1 MKRNL
6 LLLPVIFVLSAGCQ
20 KNESTTNP
28 APELQSP
35 RATATEESVSE
46 KGKSGLVEEL
56 ATAKFL
62 GRQADVRA
70 QLEGKIVGLYFTAS
84 WCGPCKA
91 FSPELVRFRDE
102 NSDDFAFVVVSLD
115 TELEDQSKYAEVSNL
130 NALEIRLD
138 DPLTTTLIERYDAH
152 GIPRLVV
159 FSSTGDLILKNA
171 CSEIRCT
178 LETTP
183 AQPTDRWTNLLNNW
197 QSKRLAEL
205 RHENEVF
212 SKKLEL
218 IFEKHGD
225 FELAAVVEEQLGND
239 AELRTSVEAFLASPG
254 NDWQD
259 NIQRLAALATDL
271 DAHFIKQKG
280 TISPLHLAAFSGFD
294 ALGKE
299 LMTPDFVELM
309 ASWKESPNTVKK
321 RWALRAI
328 ATSAVSGNSQAS
340 KTITSMNTGNAGDV
354 VDVFEALRLH
364 CGNGNQTALE
374 LVSTLY
380 EKNHYFDY
388 MVIDVVR
395 PLINQGNADALELL
409 KRVAATGEHD
419 NHRES
424 ARRMLQQK
432 ERKSH

>member
-6 LLLPVIFVLSAGCQ
+6 FLLPMLFVLSAGCQ
-20 KNESTTNP
+20 KTSQQPTP
-28 APELQSP
+28 ASGMQSP
-35 RATATEESVSE
+35 SATATAAENSPSE
-46 KGKSGLVEEL
+46 KVKSGLVEEL

-62 GRQADVRA
+62 GRQSDVRA

-115 TELEDQSKYAEVSNL
+115 TELEAQSKYAEVSKL
-130 NALEIRLD
+130 NAPEIRLD
-138 DPLTTTLIERYDAH
+138 DPLTATLIERYDAH

-159 FSSTGDLILKNA
+159 FSSTGDLVLNNG

-183 AQPTDRWTNLLNNW
+183 AQPTDRWTNLLNRW

-205 RHENEVF
+205 RHENEMF
-212 SKKLEL
+212 SKKLKL
-218 IFEKHGD
+218 IFEKYGD
-225 FELAAVVEEQLGND
+225 FELAAVVEAQLAND
-239 AELRTSVEAFLASPG
+239 AELRSSVEDFLSSPG
-254 NDWQD
+254 DDWRD
-259 NIQRLAALATDL
+259 DIQQLAQLATDL
-271 DAHFIKQKG
+271 DAQYIKQKG
-280 TISPLHLAAFSGFD
+280 SISPLHVAAFSGFD

-299 LMTPDFVELM
+299 LRISEFVELM
-309 ASWKESPNTVKK
+309 ASWTESPNTVKK

-328 ATSAVSGNSQAS
+328 ASAAVAGNSEAS
-340 KTITSMNTGNAGDV
+340 KKITSMNTGNAGDV
-354 VDVFEALRLH
+354 VDVFEALRTY
-364 CGNGNQTALE
+364 CGQGDQTALK

-380 EKNHYFDY
+380 EKNQYFDY

-395 PLINQGNADALELL
+395 PLVEQGNADALELL
-409 KRVAATGEHD
+409 ERVAATGEHD
-419 NHRES
+419 NHRET
-424 ARRMLQQK
+424 ARQMLQK
-432 ERKSH
+432 KAKD